1 MKFHIVSVK
10 GFLAKHA
17 FGRHLGTPGCDVAPN
32 VKGLNGVTQ
41 QSTKTERED
50 GTGQVPGFVSDYL
63 LYLLA
68 AASDAA
74 SAQFHAKVRKAGLR
88 VPEWRVL
95 ACLADTDGAMITQL
109 AKRALAEQSR
119 LTRIIAQM
127 EDRGLLVRRS
137 DPADGRRVR
146 VYLTDSGRALAA
158 ELVPQAQKH
167 EAALMEMLHGN
178 RGAQLKPALKSLLAA
193 LETQEDRQG

>member
-1 MKFHIVSVK
+1 M
-10 GFLAKHA
+10 
-17 FGRHLGTPGCDVAPN
+17 
-32 VKGLNGVTQ
+32 TQ
-41 QSTKTERED
+41 QTTKAKRVEE
-50 GTGQVPGFVSDYL
+50 TGRAPGFVSDYL

-68 AASDAA
+68 AASEAA

-109 AKRALAEQSR
+109 ARRALAEQSR

-127 EDRGLLVRRS
+127 EDRGLLIRRN

-146 VYLTDSGRALAA
+146 VYLTASGRALAA
-158 ELVPQAQKH
+158 ELVPQARRH
-167 EAALMEMLHGN
+167 EAALMEMLKGN
-178 RGAQLKPALKSLLAA
+178 EGAHLKPALKSFLAA
-193 LETQEDRQG
+193 LDGSADPQG